1 MSGTITITAAYTDDT
16 SLQGS
21 DNKFVFFQKDRNDS
35 GVLQPRPTFKSRSA
49 SGQVWPRQQTLYYKK

>member
-1 MSGTITITAAYTDDT
+1 MSGTITITAAYTDNT

-21 DNKFVFFQKDRNDS
+21 DNQFIFFQKDRTDS
-35 GVLQPRPTFKSRSA
+35 GVLQPRPTFKSRSV